1 MALTIAAQLRSD
13 LVAIFSLVVAV
24 TSLSYNTWRNEQ
36 SEYNRNVRQG
46 GFQMLIKLGELQ
58 EVLFYS
64 HYDRDS
70 VRGKPRSGWAHVL
83 VIDDLGAS
91 LPEPVPAGADRLLA
105 TRERNRQGL
114 GDDDASAQR
123 ISGAID
129 DLRAQVPEAL
139 KSLE

>member
-1 MALTIAAQLRSD
+1 MALTIREQFRNN
-13 LVAIFSLVVAV
+13 LVAIISLVVAV

-46 GFQMLIKLGELQ
+46 GFHMLIKLGELQ

-70 VRGKPRSGWAHVL
+70 DRGNPRSGWAHVL

-91 LPEPVPAGADRLLA
+91 LPDPVPAGADRLLA
-105 TRERNRQGL
+105 TWERDWQGL

-123 ISGAID
+123 ISTAID
-129 DLRAQVPEAL
+129 ELRLQVLQAL
-139 KSLE
+139 RSLE